1 MKKSIFKG
9 KVGGAFI
16 GLIALVVVFSILS
29 SSFLTA
35 YNIMNIARQSSIN
48 LMLAVG
54 MTFIILTGGIDL
66 SVGGVAAL
74 VGTLVAG
81 CLMNGMNL
89 VVSLIIG
96 LIIGLVAGTF
106 NGACVAYAKIPPF
119 ITTMATVS
127 IARSIALIYTGGYPI
142 SGMPKSFTF
151 IGTGMIGFVPVPVI
165 IAIVVIIIGFVI
177 LRKTVLGRYIYAV
190 GGNEEA
196 TAMSGIDVK
205 KWKLVVYAIHGVF
218 TAIAGVVLAARMNS
232 GQPSAADGIELD
244 IIAAVVI
251 GGTSLSGGEGG
262 LFGTIMGALLIT
274 VLNNGLTL
282 LNVNSYIQGLIL
294 GFVILVAVFL
304 DSRKSK

>member
-1 MKKSIFKG
+1 MRKRVFRG

-16 GLIALVVVFSILS
+16 GLIALIVVFSILS
-29 SSFLTA
+29 PSFFTA
-35 YNIMNIARQSSIN
+35 YNVMNIARQSSIN

-81 CLMNGMNL
+81 GLVNGLNL
-89 VVSLIIG
+89 PASLIIG
-96 LIIGLVAGTF
+96 LLVGLAAGLF
-106 NGACVAYAKIPPF
+106 NGVCVAYAKIPAF

-151 IGTGMIGFVPVPVI
+151 IGTGTIGFLPVPVI
-165 IAIVVIIIGFVI
+165 IAFVVIVIGFVI
-177 LRKTVLGRYIYAV
+177 LKKTVLGRYIYAV

-196 TAMSGIDVK
+196 TAMSGINVK
-205 KWKLVVYAIHGVF
+205 KWKLIVYALHGVF
-218 TAIAGVVLAARMNS
+218 TAIAGIVLAARMNS

-294 GFVILVAVFL
+294 GFVILIAVFL
-304 DSRKSK
+304 DNRKSK

>member
-1 MKKSIFKG
+1 MKKNIFKG
-9 KVGGAFI
+9 KVGGALI
-16 GLIALVVVFSILS
+16 GLIALVVVFSVLS
-29 SSFLTA
+29 PSFLTS

-74 VGTLVAG
+74 VGTLTAG
-81 CLMNGMNL
+81 CLMNGVNL
-89 VVSLIIG
+89 GLSLLIG
-96 LIIGLVAGTF
+96 LLIGLAAGIF
-106 NGACVAYAKIPPF
+106 NGGCVAYAKIPPF

-151 IGTGMIGFVPVPVI
+151 IGTGMIGMIPVPVI
-165 IAIVVIIIGFVI
+165 IAILVIVIGFVI
-177 LRKTVLGRYIYAV
+177 LKKTILGRYIYAV

-196 TAMSGIDVK
+196 TAMSGIDVR
-205 KWKLVVYAIHGVF
+205 KWKLVVYALHGVF
-218 TAIAGVVLAARMNS
+218 TAIAGIVLAARMNS

-282 LNVNSYIQGLIL
+282 LNVNSYVQGLIL
-294 GFVILVAVFL
+294 GFVILIAVFL